1 MMVTI
6 SMLKIIIFWSKGGS
20 LKTLLLYMSR
30 HWNTIVDER
39 DRKTMLGIANFSR
52 KLSIR
57 STVLVVTVVI
67 SFIMSRFIEIR
78 RSGRILFFNVRLPY
92 NATISPIYELTLVGQ
107 FGGCISSAISYT
119 AVDTFIATLVL
130 HVCGQLSNLRYEL
143 TNLCANTK
151 AEFQMKLRNIV
162 KKHEHLNR
170 FAETIEDC
178 FNMML
183 LLQMLG
189 CSVQLCFQCL
199 QAFMVLMGEM
209 NKAVF
214 IQLGFLFTYVGYI
227 LIQLYLYCYIGEKL
241 LIESTQMAYAA
252 YDCSWYNLSA
262 RKARSLINIMCRARS
277 PLKISAGGFCCFNLE
292 LYSETLSK
300 KTGVEYACGW
310 NRYTMTILGIWPANR
325 SLSQASSYIV
335 LAPVLIMLCF
345 ICVPQSANLP
355 YVWSDFDL
363 LVDNLSIG
371 NVTIT
376 ISMLKTIIFW
386 SNGGSLRTLLLYMSR
401 DWNTI
406 VDKRNRKTM
415 LGIANFSRKLS
426 IRSTVLV
433 VTVVIAFVVSR
444 FIEIRRSG
452 RILFFNVRLPYN
464 ATISPIYEL
473 TLVGQFGGSI
483 SAAVSYTAV
492 DTFIATLVLHVC
504 GQLSNLRYELTNLCA
519 NTKAEFQM
527 KLGNIVR
534 KHEHL
539 NRFAETIEDC
549 FNMMLLLQMLG
560 CSVQLCF
567 QCLQA
572 FMALM
577 GEINEVV
584 FTQLGFLFIYVGYI
598 LIQLYLYCYIGEKLL
613 IESTQIAY
621 AAYDCSWYNL
631 SAREARS
638 LMNIM
643 YRARSPLQISA
654 GGFCCF
660 NRELYSEIL
669 KRSVA
674 YMSCILAMNSIE

>member
-1 MMVTI
+1 NYAFGVSRHSLRIFGVWPDPLVSLSDFHRPSIRFIIAMSIVLFYAIMPTTINTIRAWGNVIRMVEGIATTNFCMLALCKI
-6 SMLKIIIFWSKGGS
+6 FGTWYHRKKLRPLMASIMDDWMTSTSDWERNTMLKIARRGRSLSFRCCIAATGTIIF
-20 LKTLLLYMSR
+20 Y
-30 HWNTIVDER
+30 
-39 DRKTMLGIANFSR
+39 
-52 KLSIR
+52 
-57 STVLVVTVVI
+57 I
-67 SFIMSRFIEIR
+67 SFHSLRLFKNIHEPHRHLVYRLENIQKSPTYEITYFIQL
-78 RSGRILFFNVRLPY
+78 SGGTYSVLANY
-92 NATISPIYELTLVGQ
+92 TIDCFVSI
-107 FGGCISSAISYT
+107 
-119 AVDTFIATLVL
+119 LVL
-130 HVCGQLSNLRYEL
+130 HVCAQLINLRTTLNNLVNEL
-143 TNLCANTK
+143 ASKSISSTRFREGIA
-151 AEFQMKLRNIV
+151 AIV
-162 KKHEHLNR
+162 ERHEHLIRN
-170 FAETIEDC
+170 AKTIDGC
-178 FNMML
+178 YSSVLFVHVL
-183 LLQMLG
+183 AATFQM
-189 CSVQLCFQCL
+189 CVITFQ
-199 QAFMVLMGEM
+199 
-209 NKAVF
+209 VF
-214 IQLGFLFTYVGYI
+214 TV
-227 LIQLYLYCYIGEKL
+227 
-241 LIESTQMAYAA
+241 S
-252 YDCSWYNLSA
+252 
-262 RKARSLINIMCRARS
+262 
-277 PLKISAGGFCCFNLE
+277 
-292 LYSETLSK
+292 
-300 KTGVEYACGW
+300 VEYACGW

-363 LVDNLSIG
+363 LVDNLSTG

-539 NRFAETIEDC
+539 NRHACLNSGVFHKICRNNRRLFQHDASTA
-549 FNMMLLLQMLG
+549 NVRMLSSTL
-560 CSVQLCF
+560 F
-567 QCLQA
+567 P
-572 FMALM
+572 
-577 GEINEVV
+577 V
-584 FTQLGFLFIYVGYI
+584 FTGVY
-598 LIQLYLYCYIGEKLL
+598 
-613 IESTQIAY
+613 
-621 AAYDCSWYNL
+621 
-631 SAREARS
+631 
-638 LMNIM
+638 
-643 YRARSPLQISA
+643 
-654 GGFCCF
+654 
-660 NRELYSEIL
+660 
-669 KRSVA
+669 
-674 YMSCILAMNSIE
+674 